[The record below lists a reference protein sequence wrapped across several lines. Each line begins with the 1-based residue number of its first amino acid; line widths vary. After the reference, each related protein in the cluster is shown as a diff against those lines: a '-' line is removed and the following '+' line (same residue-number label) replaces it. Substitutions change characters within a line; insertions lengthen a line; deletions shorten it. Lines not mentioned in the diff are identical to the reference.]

1 MRRFTVASKHRR
13 ALVCAALA
21 FFTATLACAQDKY
34 PSRVIRIVTAAPG
47 SNHDWGARLTANE
60 LSARLPQR
68 VIVEN
73 RGSISVE
80 YVAKDAPADGY
91 TLLFYGGYVWL
102 QPLLNKV
109 NWDPFT
115 DLAPVTLAIS
125 SPSILVVHPSLPV
138 KSTKELIALARAKPG
153 QLNYSAGGGGSTPH
167 IAAEL
172 LKHLAKVDMVRVNYK
187 GSGPAMI
194 GLMTGEVQL
203 MFAALG
209 PAMPHIKSGRM
220 KALAVTTRKRTRL
233 VPDLPAVSEVVPGYE
248 AEAAIGFFVP
258 RKTPTAIVTFLNRE
272 IVQALKGVDP
282 AKLFQ
287 AGVEVVGDTPEEFAA
302 FMKAD
307 NARIAEVMR
316 GGRFVN

>member
-1 MRRFTVASKHRR
+1 MTRFSAASKYAR
-13 ALVCAALA
+13 ALGCAALA
-21 FFTATLACAQDKY
+21 LFSVTLACAQDKY

-80 YVAKDAPADGY
+80 YVARDAPPDGY
-91 TLLFYGGYVWL
+91 TLLFYGAYVWL

-138 KSTKELIALARAKPG
+138 KSTKELIALARSNPG
-153 QLNYSAGGGGSTPH
+153 QLNYGAGGGGSTPH

-172 LKHLAKVDMVRVNYK
+172 LKHLANIDLVRVNYK

-209 PAMPHIKSGRM
+209 PAMPHIRSGRM
-220 KALAVTTRKRTRL
+220 RALAVTTRKRTKL
-233 VPDLPAVSEVVPGYE
+233 TPDLPAVSEVVPGYE
-248 AEAAIGFFVP
+248 AEAAIGFFAP
-258 RKTPTAIVTFLNRE
+258 RKTPAAVIAFLNRE

-287 AGVEVVGDTPEEFAA
+287 AGVEVVGDSPEEFAA
-302 FMKAD
+302 FMRAD
-307 NARIAEVMR
+307 HARISEVMR
-316 GGRFVN
+316 GRRFSN